1 MGYFTSLFNT
11 TAYPLL
17 EAAFAIDLV
26 VYPLSRKSK
35 DIEEIQIKGLLYDP
49 STNKQIV
56 LEDQYKNEMT
66 TMAVRIHRE
75 TAETAGLTSITLRDA
90 QIEIFG
96 IKYLVTNVSNSDE
109 IFWIIRLEKVEPKE
123 IMDRGRRD

>member
-1 MGYFTSLFNT
+1 MGYFTSLFNV